1 MDTPASPKKPSNRRS
16 AMRKPARRSIRLQC
30 RHGAMGLGVNV
41 ASSFLDI
48 SETGVQ
54 LLTKDALKLG
64 EEVELLLEGYGI
76 HGTIRRIGDVR
87 WTVPLEGG
95 GCRAGVRFQKFITF
109 RDVQN
114 LSNP

>member
-1 MDTPASPKKPSNRRS
+1 MDTPTSLKNPKNRRS

-30 RHGAMGLGVNV
+30 RHGSMGLGANV
-41 ASSFLDI
+41 ASSFQNI

-54 LLTKDALKLG
+54 LLTKDTLILG
-64 EEVELLLEGYGI
+64 EEVELILEGYGI
-76 HGTIRRIGDVR
+76 PGTIRRIADVR

-95 GCRAGVRFQKFITF
+95 GCRAGVRFQKFISF

-114 LSNP
+114 LSAP

>member
-1 MDTPASPKKPSNRRS
+1 
-16 AMRKPARRSIRLQC
+16 MRKAGRRSIRLQC
-30 RHGAMGLGVNV
+30 RHGAMGLGANI
-41 ASSFLDI
+41 ASTFLDI

-54 LLTKDALKLG
+54 LMTKETLKLG

-76 HGTIRRIGDVR
+76 QGTIRRIADVR

-95 GCRAGVRFQKFITF
+95 GCRAGVRFQKFISF
-109 RDVQN
+109 REVQN